1 MAKNWFRSE
10 GENKEEEAV
19 VEEKA
24 AELEEKNEETPEP
37 EPESEHVVD
46 TSAGIQQIVAEVK
59 KTSTAVNPM
68 MGTPA
73 KVKRPSS
80 GL

>member
-1 MAKNWFRSE
+1 MGKRWFKEETS
-10 GENKEEEAV
+10 KEEEAV
-19 VEEKA
+19 VEEKK
-24 AELEEKNEETPEP
+24 EDLEEKNEEQPEP
-37 EPESEHVVD
+37 VAPPVEPKPVIVES
-46 TSAGIQQIVAEVK
+46 AQAAI
-59 KTSTAVNPM
+59 NPM